1 MDTQIFKKRV
11 PISLLFTLLDL
22 ICEKDDKTYTLT
34 FESFKKGI
42 YHNFISLFFKNCLEY
57 YHVSKRIYVE
67 RKITNNAFLTVVRQI
82 CNHNSVSYTS
92 QIKYDKSN
100 YSIIYNIV
108 HTSPQV

>member
-1 MDTQIFKKRV
+1 MNTQIFKKRV
-11 PISLLFTLLDL
+11 PIGLLFSLLDL

-34 FESFKKGI
+34 FESFKKGVF
-42 YHNFISLFFKNCLEY
+42 HNFISSFLKNCSEY

-67 RKITNNAFLTVVRQI
+67 RKTTYNTFLTVVRQI
-82 CNHNSVSYTS
+82 CNHNSVPYTS

-108 HTSPQV
+108 HSSGQV